1 MFKWE
6 IYIITNRKERQK
18 MNEYL
23 KVTIIDEYGEEEIY
37 NRVDSLDFFKNYADY
52 NLLFKIEKLS
62 DEEFKETE

>member
-1 MFKWE
+1 
-6 IYIITNRKERQK
+6 